1 MITARSSVVHI
12 PPGYYPRLT
21 TVIEKLM
28 RPCGKTGGK
37 PGNKPRR
44 DPSMPRP
51 PLLMTPEAIRHREY
65 NRAWKAAHRQRKQSV
80 TSRGFSLERVLFD
93 AAIDDPDDQHEYWNR
108 DQP

>member
-44 DPSMPRP
+44 DPAMPRP

-65 NRAWKAAHRQRKQSV
+65 NRAWKAAYRQRKHEHLV
-80 TSRGFSLERVLFD
+80 ERALLD